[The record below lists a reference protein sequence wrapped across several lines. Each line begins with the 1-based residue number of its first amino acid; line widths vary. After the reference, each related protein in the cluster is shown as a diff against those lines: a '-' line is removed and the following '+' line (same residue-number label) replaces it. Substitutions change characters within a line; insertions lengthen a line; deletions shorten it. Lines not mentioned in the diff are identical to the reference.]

1 MRNRVLD
8 ALKRL
13 HSAVEA
19 VALNNDGPDLGK
31 MDLVWEQLQGL
42 VELTETVPERYRDV
56 YRRLVE
62 ALMRETQLGLE
73 CLALQKSAYEAG
85 DMEHWGFYAEM
96 ALNSALASRNIQGRL
111 VAVAIMTER
120 LWEKRKELA
129 A

>member
-1 MRNRVLD
+1 MRDLVLD

-13 HSAVEA
+13 HSAVDDA
-19 VALNNDGPDLGK
+19 VLGENTLDPRK
-31 MDLVWEQLQGL
+31 VDLVWGRLQEL
-42 VELTETVPERYRDV
+42 AELTETVPERYRDI

-85 DMEHWGFYAEM
+85 DTEHWGFYAEL
-96 ALNSALASRNIQGRL
+96 ALNSALTSRNIQGRL
-111 VAVAIMTER
+111 FAVAIMVER
-120 LWEKRKELA
+120 LWEKRRELA